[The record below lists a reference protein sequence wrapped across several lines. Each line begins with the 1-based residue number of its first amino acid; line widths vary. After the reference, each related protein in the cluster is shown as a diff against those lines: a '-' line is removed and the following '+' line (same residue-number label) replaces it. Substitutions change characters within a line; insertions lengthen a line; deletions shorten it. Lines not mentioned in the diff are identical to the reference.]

1 MVVGVVFAQSFSLP
15 AVLTGFK
22 TCCGKL
28 ARSFTFFR
36 RAGAGS
42 PKGHRALDS
51 TKCCLAQLRTPLR
64 DALQAKGT
72 TSVMLYVPKK
82 TTYQQ
87 ILKAGDVFKV
97 LEPTV

>member
-42 PKGHRALDS
+42 PKGHRA
-51 TKCCLAQLRTPLR
+51 
-64 DALQAKGT
+64 
-72 TSVMLYVPKK
+72 
-82 TTYQQ
+82 
-87 ILKAGDVFKV
+87 I
-97 LEPTV
+97 